1 MGIILTN
8 KNIFDIIISIKKKVK
23 IKRRKGVKI

>member
-8 KNIFDIIISIKKKVK
+8 KNIFDIIISMKKKVK

>member
-1 MGIILTN
+1 MRIILTN
-8 KNIFDIIISIKKKVK
+8 KNIFDIIISMKKKVK